1 MPLFVRLRSQSS
13 RCQWSRKEEDPP
25 VAVPTGAEYQQYF
38 VHASMHPSHGHSPA
52 AFAQIYSFAMAVNAL
67 LPRQPAFDDLSSV
80 DVSGLSFVRVHLT
93 IVLSSPLGKKAPW
106 GWTTDSL
113 PGCASSALEE
123 GFAGTLVGEGDKNA
137 MGETCDLHGKS

>member
-1 MPLFVRLRSQSS
+1 MGIRLR
-13 RCQWSRKEEDPP
+13 RLRKF
-25 VAVPTGAEYQQYF
+25 T
-38 VHASMHPSHGHSPA
+38 H
-52 AFAQIYSFAMAVNAL
+52 FAMAVNAL

-93 IVLSSPLGKKAPW
+93 IVLSSPLGTPW

-113 PGCASSALEE
+113 PGCASSALDE